1 MENNKSEK
9 YNNLVSQNYK
19 TLNEILDNNYIPRSQ
34 IASIRKYTK
43 FLNSISVYH
52 PKAKKEVN
60 MYSQEVADEIIKYA
74 NLSKIEKSKAISL
87 LKYGVENKSQL
98 EETRKKL
105 SEINKAN
112 SAERTEKRNK
122 TNMERY
128 GTCDFINSD
137 KAKKT
142 IVERYGSI
150 ENYNKIMSEK
160 KKERFKNASEKFC
173 EENDCFM
180 FSEIY
185 EPSVKHL
192 ASTLNY
198 CIEQANIKLL
208 MFENVPYIKNSD
220 IPLLDSELDKIGKN
234 YSHSSKGE
242 EQLTEFIKSICD
254 YEIIENDRKLIFPKE
269 LDIYIPQKNL
279 AIEYDGLYW
288 HDEQH
293 ISDRNAHLNKTLVC
307 NSKGVD
313 LIHVFEDDWNSKREI
328 VKSMICSRLGI
339 YKEKIFARK
348 CTIEEID
355 VSVAKLFFNKYH
367 LQGFAYGDLYL
378 GLFHGDELVQ
388 AIIINKKGF
397 HDGNVELTRMVTK
410 EYTQV
415 LGGFSKL
422 LSYACKNYGFSEI
435 VSYVNR
441 AWFNGKGYKSSGFEI
456 IHENL
461 PSYYYVVMGK
471 KIHKSE
477 FRKNR
482 IKRMYEKG
490 LLKFYDENKSE
501 HENMLENKIYRI
513 YDCGTIKVKYTLN

>member
-1 MENNKSEK
+1 METNKLEK
-9 YNNLVSQNYK
+9 YNNLISQNYK
-19 TLNEILDNNYIPRSQ
+19 TLNEILEESNISRSQ
-34 IASIRKYTK
+34 IASIRKYAK
-43 FLNSISVYH
+43 FLDSILVYH

-60 MYSQEVADEIIKYA
+60 MYSQKVANKIITFA
-74 NLSKIEKSKAISL
+74 NLSKVDKSKKMCL
-87 LKYGVENKSQL
+87 LKYGVENASQL
-98 EETRKKL
+98 EENRKIL
-105 SEINKAN
+105 SEKNKVN
-112 SAERTEKRNK
+112 SAERIEKRNK
-122 TNMERY
+122 TNIERY

-137 KAKKT
+137 KAKNT
-142 IVERYGSI
+142 IIEKYGSV
-150 ENYNKIMSEK
+150 ENYNIEMGK
-160 KKERFKNASEKFC
+160 KRKERFKSASKKFC
-173 EENDCFM
+173 EENDCSM
-180 FSEIY
+180 FSEIF

-198 CIEQANIKLL
+198 CIEHANIKLL

-220 IPLLDSELDKIGKN
+220 IPLLDSELNKIGKN

-242 EQLTEFIKSICD
+242 EQLTEFIKLICNC
-254 YEIIENDRKLIFPKE
+254 EIIENDRKLIFPKE
-269 LDIYIPQKNL
+269 LDIYIPSKNL

-288 HDEQH
+288 HDERH
-293 ISDRNAHLNKTLVC
+293 ISDRNIHLNKTLAC

-339 YKEKIFARK
+339 YKQKIFARK

-355 VSVAKLFFNKYH
+355 IPIAKLFFNKYH

-378 GLFHGDELVQ
+378 GLFYGNELVQ
-388 AIIINKKGF
+388 AVIINKKGF

-410 EYTQV
+410 KYTQV

-456 IHENL
+456 IHENP
-461 PSYYYVVMGK
+461 PSYYYVVMGE

-477 FRKNR
+477 FRKNK
-482 IKRMYEKG
+482 IKMMYEKG

-513 YDCGTIKVKYTLN
+513 YDCGTIKVKYKSK